1 MTVTYAQ
8 LVAADLDLWTRS
20 AASWRRLSRHVD
32 DRADELDAQVTRLGQ
47 VWTGGIAAPAAEA
60 ACRTISAGL
69 VTVPGVL
76 LEVDQLLCRH
86 AELVRA
92 LQQRVRVLLASLRGT
107 PVRVSPDGEVSLD
120 VVTVKPD
127 PGEIA
132 FAKWVAAQLAEI
144 LRRVRDSDD
153 DTARLLTALAVGA
166 RDGWATSPAPAPPSG
181 ILAVAQW
188 WAALTPAQRRWLL
201 VTRPDLVGG
210 LDGVPVAAR
219 DQANRQRLD
228 TELDRLR
235 AVLAAPHPPDG
246 TERRIHT
253 LEGLAARLDRQ
264 EPRAYLMGF
273 DAAGDGRAVIAV
285 GDPDAADST
294 ATYVPGSGA
303 SIDSVEGEL
312 SRASALQLRAT
323 ATAPEQ
329 RTSAI
334 LWLGYDPPDGLDAL
348 LETSARDAAP
358 DLAAFQDGLA
368 ATHEGEPGRHTVV
381 GHSYGSLAL
390 GLADR
395 DGALAA
401 DEIVALGSPGMG
413 VGSAAELRD
422 PAHVWAA
429 TARNDLILAA
439 SSKGEVALDAVGG
452 PALIAAGA
460 ATDALFRGNAD
471 LWHGVDPSSAQ
482 FGARVFD
489 AGVGRD
495 PLAAHSGYFDS
506 ASPALETM
514 AHIVTGTE
522 TGPTPP

>member
-1 MTVTYAQ
+1 MNVTYAQ
-8 LVAADLDLWTRS
+8 LLAADLDLWTRG
-20 AASWRRLSRHVD
+20 AAAWRRLSHRID
-32 DRADELDAQVTRLGQ
+32 DHADEVSAQVTRLGQ

-60 ACRTISAGL
+60 ACRTIGTGL
-69 VTVPGVL
+69 AAVPGVL

-107 PVRVSPDGEVSLD
+107 PVRVSPEGEVSLD

-127 PGEIA
+127 PGEVA

-144 LRRVRDSDD
+144 LRRVRASDEE
-153 DTARLLTALAVGA
+153 TARRLIALAVGA
-166 RDGWATSPAPAPPSG
+166 RDGWATSPAPPPPSG
-181 ILAVAQW
+181 ILPVATW
-188 WAALTPAQRRWLL
+188 WAGLAPAQRNWLL
-201 VTRPDLVGG
+201 VTQPDLVGG

-219 DQANRQRLD
+219 DRANRLRLD
-228 TELDRLR
+228 AELDRLR
-235 AVLAAPHPPDG
+235 AVLAAPHPPEG
-246 TERRIHT
+246 TDTRVRT
-253 LEGLAARLDRQ
+253 LEDLTTRLERQ
-264 EPRAYLMGF
+264 DPRAYLLNL
-273 DAAGDGRAVIAV
+273 DVRGDGRAVVAI
-285 GDPDAADST
+285 GDPDVADHV

-303 SIDSVEGEL
+303 TIDSAESEL
-312 SRASALQLRAT
+312 NRAAALQLRAT
-323 ATAPEQ
+323 VTAPEQ
-329 RTSAI
+329 STSTI
-334 LWLGYDPPDGLDAL
+334 MWLGYDPPDGVDAL
-348 LETSARDAAP
+348 LEKSARTAAP
-358 DLAAFQDGLA
+358 DLATFQDGLVG
-368 ATHEGEPGRHTVV
+368 THEGGPAHRTVI

-395 DGALAA
+395 DGTLAA

-413 VGSAAELRD
+413 VDSAAELRD

-429 TARNDLILAA
+429 TARNDVILAA

-452 PALIAAGA
+452 PALIALGA
-460 ATDALFRGNAD
+460 VTDAVVRGNAD

-495 PLAAHSGYFDS
+495 PLAAHSGYFDK

-514 AHIVTGTE
+514 AHIVTGTG
-522 TGPTPP
+522 TTPP